1 MISIDLQGI
10 SCLVTGA
17 ASGLGRA
24 MALGLLRSG
33 AHVTALDVSEQGLS
47 ALRADA
53 GADAARLLGMIAD
66 IRRADDCARVV
77 DAAISR
83 FGHVGVLVNC
93 AGLGMPHV
101 RHDYLRQPVRFWE
114 IDEQKWRDLV
124 DVNLT
129 GTFLLSRALAPQM
142 IARGW
147 GRIVNVTTS
156 FSTMIRGGNM
166 PYGATKAALEA
177 ASHAFAQDLSG
188 TGVTLNVLIP
198 GGAAATAMIPDD
210 SPYDRAKLVDPA
222 VMVAPIC
229 WLASPLSDGVT
240 GRRFVARQWD
250 ETRSLNEAAAA
261 ASAPIAWPDLANEAL
276 KGQPRS
282 AGALKT

>member
-1 MISIDLQGI
+1 MTKIDLDGI
-10 SCLVTGA
+10 VCLVTGA

-24 MALGLLRSG
+24 MALGLLRAG
-33 AHVTALDVSEQGLS
+33 AQVAALDISEQGLS
-47 ALRADA
+47 ALRVDAAADA
-53 GADAARLLGMIAD
+53 TRLLGMVAD

-77 DAAISR
+77 DAAIAR

-147 GRIVNVTTS
+147 GRIINVTTS

-177 ASHAFAQDLSG
+177 ASHGFAQDLAG

-198 GGAAATAMIPDD
+198 GGAAATAMIPED

-222 VMVAPIC
+222 VMVAPVC
-229 WLASPLSDGVT
+229 WLSSPLSDGVT
-240 GRRFVARQWD
+240 GWRFVARQWD
-250 ETRSLNEAAAA
+250 ETRTLDEAAAA

-276 KGQPRS
+276 NGQPRS